1 MSKSYFTFETS
12 SLLETNFL
20 RETNYINTMAP
31 KGIPE
36 HSPAACKGHLR
47 AIHDTLDLLGG
58 KWKIAI
64 ISSLSFNGKQ
74 RFGELQRGVEGIGAK
89 MLSKEL
95 RELEINEL
103 VKRTVFETRPVTV
116 EYELTLYGKTL
127 EEVILALSK
136 WGHQHRA
143 RITGKVPEPMVQ
155 TVDL

>member
-12 SLLETNFL
+12 FLLESNFL
-20 RETNYINTMAP
+20 RETIIRKVMTQ
-31 KGIPE
+31 KDTIE
-36 HSPAACKGHLR
+36 HSPIACKGHLR

-58 KWKIAI
+58 KWKISI

-74 RFGELQRGVEGIGAK
+74 RFGELQRAVDGIGAK

-116 EYELTLYGKTL
+116 EYELTPYGKTL
-127 EEVILALSK
+127 EEIIHALSK

-143 RITGKVPEPMVQ
+143 RITGKVLEPADM
-155 TVDL
+155 